1 MALDRLGNMESTA
14 LSIVENIDS
23 LVSNIEGKKIT
34 TLIKYIKKN
43 KLNFKEASAKNI
55 ELLDGTEE
63 ENKILDHFNLLEDK
77 HLPEVYSDEEVTN
90 FIENIEECDDLR
102 MKLFASLFL
111 LSLVIMKKYKY
122 EVIIKNACKNEIEIL
137 YLLNEFAKIED
148 TCNSLWNDS
157 VYSFLK

>member
-1 MALDRLGNMESTA
+1 M
-14 LSIVENIDS
+14 
-23 LVSNIEGKKIT
+23 
-34 TLIKYIKKN
+34 
-43 KLNFKEASAKNI
+43 NFKEASAKNI